1 MVCTLDHNIGF
12 EKEMLR
18 KHHVLENGAS
28 KEFCPYIIINPAI
41 IVVILNPSPVTLSET
56 KGLAV
61 QLKTGSV
68 KDLVTA

>member
-1 MVCTLDHNIGF
+1 MTALLIKSLLTSLYQREDLYPSLTQWGKGRF
-12 EKEMLR
+12 
-18 KHHVLENGAS
+18 S
-28 KEFCPYIIINPAI
+28 DIINPAI

-61 QLKTGSV
+61 QLRTRSV